1 MLESPGKFP
10 KIREWPHMFFTI
22 VELAI
27 LNATKCLNNL
37 IPFSTCS
44 SFQSDI
50 PYHTV
55 RDC

>member
-1 MLESPGKFP
+1 MVESPGKFP
-10 KIREWPHMFFTI
+10 KIREWPHMCFTI